1 MDKFYLTYSG
11 PGKVDIAGLGPFNE
25 GTTKEVSERMANDFR
40 NLTHWQVTQSTS
52 TPEQAVDDAV
62 EKDAVDGK
70 MESSAQ
76 DKAVKRPSVKDK
88 GKIPDS
94 TSDE

>member
-25 GTTKEVSERMANDFR
+25 GTTKEVSERVANDFR
-40 NLTHWQVTQSTS
+40 NLTYWQVTQPTS

-62 EKDAVDGK
+62 DDAIKAV
-70 MESSAQ
+70 ESPPQ
-76 DKAVKRPSVKDK
+76 DKAIKRSSVKDK
-88 GKIPDS
+88 GKS
-94 TSDE
+94 TTTEDDE